1 MTHIG
6 IISTV
11 HNRLI
16 YSFLKEI
23 YKLNQLSFYLIL
35 TRENKKIMKKEDNI
49 LKERTGNFFL
59 KKKNNLKK
67 FKIPIYFV
75 NSHNDKDTQKIL
87 KKNKIEYLYNAG
99 TYNKISSQ
107 IIKKVKGI
115 INIHPGILPNY
126 KGCCCPEWSLY
137 NGDPLGVTAHFM
149 NEDYDSGPIIIKK
162 YLKFKKKDIKSYR
175 DIRIKICILSFKL
188 ATKIFRKIG
197 QSKIL
202 LYKKNKNYNGKY
214 YKPIKRKYLSNI
226 KKNIKNKLYVF
237 NKKNLNI

>member
-35 TRENKKIMKKEDNI
+35 TTENKKIMKKEDNI
-49 LKERTGNFFL
+49 LKERTGNFFF
-59 KKKNNLKK
+59 KKKNDLKK

-115 INIHPGILPNY
+115 VNIHPGILPNY

-137 NGDPLGVTAHFM
+137 NGDPVGLTAHFM
-149 NEDYDSGPIIIKK
+149 NEVYDSGPIITRK
-162 YLKFKKKDIKSYR
+162 YLKFKKKDIKSYH
-175 DIRIKICILSFKL
+175 DIRIKIFILSFKL
-188 ATKIFRKIG
+188 AKTIFRKLTKN
-197 QSKIL
+197 KISI
-202 LYKKNKNYNGKY
+202 YKKKNIIGKY
-214 YKPIKRKYLSNI
+214 YKPIKRKYLLNI
-226 KKNIKNKLYVF
+226 KKKISNKSYVF
-237 NKKNLNI
+237 NKVNLIT